1 MCTTAFKVA
10 LRFMPQVLNHEGR
23 GSNMDTEVIDV
34 VARLGEVMTTLS
46 GRVVALEKESAWL
59 KEFIKQQDRPGQ

>member
-1 MCTTAFKVA
+1 
-10 LRFMPQVLNHEGR
+10 
-23 GSNMDTEVIDV
+23 MDTEVIDV

>member
-1 MCTTAFKVA
+1 
-10 LRFMPQVLNHEGR
+10 MPQVLNHEGR